1 MPHPLPCT
9 RPFDAAGL
17 DRSATGMR
25 IVECHVTFRKH
36 RDRGDARVRMHGHA
50 SSQQTQVSLEQVE
63 KHERLQL
70 LPEVGRAH
78 QADDGTVPLSAS
90 PMNDSAWHD
99 WFLSKTRGWTGVD
112 VPGGQRIRD
121 RALEI

>member
-1 MPHPLPCT
+1 MPHPLPGT
-9 RPFDAAGL
+9 GPFDAAGL
-17 DRSATGMR
+17 DRSATRMR

-50 SSQQTQVSLEQVE
+50 SRQQTQVSLEQVE

-78 QADDGTVPLSAS
+78 QPDDGTVPLSSS
-90 PMNDSAWHD
+90 PMNDSASHYWI
-99 WFLSKTRGWTGVD
+99 LSKTRDWLVWMFR
-112 VPGGQRIRD
+112 GQRIRD
-121 RALEI
+121 RALAI